1 MMWSDLAAHAVTHVY
16 LAGSALI
23 LALLAGVPIGI
34 ASAVLR
40 PLRSPALALAGIGRT
55 LPSLAVLMLLLPLL
69 GVGSA
74 PAIVALA
81 LLAAPPILI
90 AVDAGIRAVP
100 AAALDAAL
108 GIGMRPSQTFGRIV
122 VPLALPVAF
131 SGVRT
136 AATETIASATL
147 ATFVGAGG
155 LGDLIVRGMQTGDTT
170 ALISGAATV
179 AILALAVE
187 LALGRAAVRIE
198 ARA

>member
-1 MMWSDLAAHAVTHVY
+1 MWSDLAAHAVTHVY
-16 LAGSALI
+16 LAGSALL
-23 LALLAGVPIGI
+23 LALVAGVPLGI

-90 AVDAGIRAVP
+90 AVDAGIRAAP

-155 LGDLIVRGMQTGDTT
+155 LGDLIVRGMQTGDTA

-179 AILALAVE
+179 ALLALVVE

>member
-1 MMWSDLAAHAVTHVY
+1 MWSDLAAHAVTHVY
-16 LAGSALI
+16 LAGSALL
-23 LALLAGVPIGI
+23 LALAAGIPLGI
-34 ASAVLR
+34 ASALVR

-100 AAALDAAL
+100 PAALDAAL
-108 GIGMRPSQTFGRIV
+108 GMGMRPAQTFGRIV

-179 AILALAVE
+179 ALLALAVE

>member
-1 MMWSDLAAHAVTHVY
+1 MWSDLAAHAVTHVY
-16 LAGSALI
+16 LAGSALL
-23 LALLAGVPIGI
+23 LALVAGVPLGI
-34 ASAVLR
+34 ASALLR

-74 PAIVALA
+74 PAIIALA

-100 AAALDAAL
+100 AATLDAAL
-108 GIGMRPSQTFGRIV
+108 GIGMRPAQTFGRV
-122 VPLALPVAF
+122 VAPLAMPVAF

-179 AILALAVE
+179 ALLALAVE

>member
-1 MMWSDLAAHAVTHVY
+1 MWSDLAAHAVTHVY
-16 LAGSALI
+16 LAGSALL
-23 LALLAGVPIGI
+23 LALVAGIPLGI
-34 ASAVLR
+34 ASALLR

-108 GIGMRPSQTFGRIV
+108 GMGMRPSQTFGRVV

-155 LGDLIVRGMQTGDTT
+155 LGDLIVRGMQTGDTV
-170 ALISGAATV
+170 ALTSGAATV
-179 AILALAVE
+179 ALLALAVE

>member
-1 MMWSDLAAHAVTHVY
+1 MWSDLAAHAVTHVY
-16 LAGSALI
+16 LAGSALL
-23 LALLAGVPIGI
+23 LAIVAGVPLGI
-34 ASAVLR
+34 ASALLR

-108 GIGMRPSQTFGRIV
+108 GIGMRPSQTFGRVV
-122 VPLALPVAF
+122 VPLAMPVAF

-179 AILALAVE
+179 ALLALAVE

>member
-1 MMWSDLAAHAVTHVY
+1 MWSDLAAHAVTHVY
-16 LAGSALI
+16 LAGSALL
-23 LALLAGVPIGI
+23 LALVAGIPLGI
-34 ASAVLR
+34 ASALLR

-108 GIGMRPSQTFGRIV
+108 GMGMRPSQTFGRVV

-155 LGDLIVRGMQTGDTT
+155 LGDLIVRGMQTGDTV

-179 AILALAVE
+179 ALLALAVE

>member
-1 MMWSDLAAHAVTHVY
+1 MWSDLAAHAVTHVY
-16 LAGSALI
+16 LAASALL
-23 LALLAGVPIGI
+23 LALLAGVPLGI

-40 PLRSPALALAGIGRT
+40 PVRSPALALAGIGRT

-108 GIGMRPSQTFGRIV
+108 GIGMRPSQTFGRVV

-155 LGDLIVRGMQTGDTT
+155 LGDLIVRGMQTGDTA
-170 ALISGAATV
+170 ALISGAAAV
-179 AILALAVE
+179 ALLALAVE

>member
-1 MMWSDLAAHAVTHVY
+1 MWTDLATHAVTHVY
-16 LAGSALI
+16 LAGSALVVA
-23 LALLAGVPIGI
+23 LAVGIPLGI

-40 PLRSPALALAGIGRT
+40 PVRSPALALAGIGRT

-90 AVDAGIRAVP
+90 AVDAGIRGVP
-100 AAALDAAL
+100 KAALDAAA
-108 GIGMRPSQTFGRIV
+108 GMGMRPAQTFRRV
-122 VPLALPVAF
+122 VAPLAMPVAF

-155 LGDLIVRGMQTGDTT
+155 LGDLIVRGMQTGDTSSLF
-170 ALISGAATV
+170 AGAAAV
-179 AILALAVE
+179 ALLALVVE
-187 LALGRAAVRIE
+187 LLLGRAAAGIE

>member
-1 MMWSDLAAHAVTHVY
+1 MWSDLAAHAVTHVY
-16 LAGSALI
+16 LAGSALL
-23 LALLAGVPIGI
+23 LALLAGVPLGI

-108 GIGMRPSQTFGRIV
+108 GIGMRPSQSFGRVV

-155 LGDLIVRGMQTGDTT
+155 LGDLIVRGMQTGDTA
-170 ALISGAATV
+170 ALISGAAAV
-179 AILALAVE
+179 ALLALAVE

>member
-1 MMWSDLAAHAVTHVY
+1 MWSDLAAHAVTHVY
-16 LAGSALI
+16 LAGSALL
-23 LALLAGVPIGI
+23 LALVAGIPLGI
-34 ASAVLR
+34 ASALLR

-55 LPSLAVLMLLLPLL
+55 LPSLAVLMLLLPML

-108 GIGMRPSQTFGRIV
+108 GMGMRPSQTFGRVV

-155 LGDLIVRGMQTGDTT
+155 LGDLIVRGMQTGDTV

-179 AILALAVE
+179 ALLALAVE